1 MDSSAS
7 DWILKALSGAF
18 EKAKEW
24 WAALTV
30 RQVMAAGIGAG
41 MLAIGGLAGGILFQA
56 AIGGLIINTLL
67 WFMIKD
73 SDLMMRF
80 MERHGI
86 KIDVAIT
93 LIGILSG
100 GNSAT
105 SWLTAVMFGGF
116 FTVFRTLITG
126 GDTPSGVVEPG
137 GVILDAQFEVVS

>member
-1 MDSSAS
+1 MDNTS
-7 DWILKALSGAF
+7 DWVARLFNESVAKMKA
-18 EKAKEW
+18 W
-24 WAALTV
+24 WAALSP
-30 RQVMAAGIGAG
+30 RQVLAAGIGAG
-41 MLAIGGLAGGILFQA
+41 MMGIAWLSGGILFQA

-73 SDLMMRF
+73 SELMMAF

-116 FTVFRTLITG
+116 FTVYRTLITG
-126 GDTPSGVVEPG
+126 GLRPASVAPVEG
-137 GVILDAQFEVVS
+137 ITLNAEYRVIS